1 MYNIHMY
8 GCTCNFSPLL
18 MLNFTLIFYY
28 NNLDLYRLQNVV
40 ILLAEYMAFLHPAL
54 GQNWDI
60 SLQFS
65 SAGIFFYSLV
75 GLIPSTPIH

>member
-8 GCTCNFSPLL
+8 GYTCNFSPLL

-65 SAGIFFYSLV
+65 SAGIFFL
-75 GLIPSTPIH
+75 